1 MKFIRQNKFHLRYV
15 NQVKCL
21 GEIQERKAESDATL
35 MPQIVNLDTFFKP
48 IF

>member
-15 NQVKCL
+15 NQL
-21 GEIQERKAESDATL
+21 QERKAESDAKL
-35 MPQIVNLDTFFKP
+35 IPQIVNLDTFLKP